1 MALPQLP
8 QIIQETKGGNNVNKG
23 SKLDGRA
30 IAVMAVMIAVTFIF
44 TMVRILYIPV
54 TEGYIHLGD
63 VAANFAALAF
73 GPWVGLVGAGVGMAL
88 ADAIGFPL
96 YIVPT
101 FIIHGLQGLAVGYL
115 GWRRPW
121 PVMVIAAI
129 VGQLI
134 VVAGY
139 FVVQNFL
146 YGIGPALVEAPW
158 NGVQGLLGVVGG
170 VLLFLLVRRAYPPIE
185 QMGLGRTWIEES
197 D

>member
-1 MALPQLP
+1 M
-8 QIIQETKGGNNVNKG
+8 TKGR
-23 SKLDGRA
+23 KLDERT
-30 IAVMAVMIAVTFIF
+30 IAVMAVMIAVTFVF
-44 TMVRILYIPV
+44 TMVRILYIPA

-101 FIIHGLQGLAVGYL
+101 FIIHGLQGLVVGYL
-115 GWRRPW
+115 GWRKGWRT
-121 PVMVIAAI
+121 MVIAAI

-134 VVAGY
+134 VVGGY

-146 YGIGPALVEAPW
+146 YGVGPAFVEAPW
-158 NGVQGLLGVVGG
+158 NGVQGLLGVIGG
-170 VLLFLLVRRAYPPIE
+170 VALFLLVRRAYPPIE
-185 QMGLGRTWIEES
+185 QMGMGRTWLEEP